1 MILLY
6 EGSPETAM
14 WTLFSNF
21 YTWPGRW
28 PCWEFIRPQLIC
40 CICYIGIGNDT
51 QWQPCIL
58 QRRYHG
64 TLQEQNLNLP
74 SLCHV
79 QTKITPSLA
88 YTFFTL
94 PHPGPGVKPWFLR
107 CSKPGNSYQVIQV
120 LLANTD
126 TVQKSKNVS
135 STAWSEWMTE
145 ARSVSRDGPA
155 VQLRCSCG
163 PLQAD
168 IEARR
173 TPKAHITYQ
182 TSHDNYGQLC
192 MMYIH
197 IIIYYMII
205 YIYTLYDY
213 IYI

>member
-1 MILLY
+1 MFRPRSLPA
-6 EGSPETAM
+6 SP
-14 WTLFSNF
+14 
-21 YTWPGRW
+21 
-28 PCWEFIRPQLIC
+28 
-40 CICYIGIGNDT
+40 
-51 QWQPCIL
+51 
-58 QRRYHG
+58 
-64 TLQEQNLNLP
+64 
-74 SLCHV
+74 
-79 QTKITPSLA
+79 
-88 YTFFTL
+88 TFFTL

-205 YIYTLYDY
+205 YIYTVWLY
-213 IYI
+213 IYNYACIYI